1 MKYYNITVN
10 GVAYSVSVEETA
22 AGAAP
27 VAAAPAA
34 PVAPKAAPA
43 PAAAPKAAAGAA
55 GAVAVKAPMPGNIL
69 DVKVKAGD
77 YVTAGQE
84 IATVRDDS
92 SLLLT
97 LEFPAADASNF
108 AVGQAAQVMLNG
120 TFETLSGTVQAVA
133 GTDTISSGNLL
144 VRTVTIAVPNNG
156 SLTTAQMLEM
166 AQQIT
171 AAAD

>member
-43 PAAAPKAAAGAA
+43 AAPKAAAGAA

-69 DVKVKAGD
+69 AVNVSNGSAVKKGDVLMILEAMKMEN
-77 YVTAGQE
+77 E
-84 IATVRDDS
+84 IM
-92 SLLLT
+92 
-97 LEFPAADASNF
+97 ASC
-108 AVGQAAQVMLNG
+108 NG
-120 TFETLSGTVQAVA
+120 TVTSVSVTKGAAVESGALLC
-133 GTDTISSGNLL
+133 TIG
-144 VRTVTIAVPNNG
+144 
-156 SLTTAQMLEM
+156 
-166 AQQIT
+166 
-171 AAAD
+171 